1 VEFRK
6 SHLVQA
12 LQISDSGLGL
22 QSGRRVYG
30 YLSPAAKLGPEHI
43 AVMTEA
49 FEDVYRE
56 LGLAEREDPL
66 RDIVARAIIAC
77 AQNGE
82 REAVRFAAV
91 CSRGN

>member
-1 VEFRK
+1 
-6 SHLVQA
+6 
-12 LQISDSGLGL
+12 
-22 QSGRRVYG
+22 
-30 YLSPAAKLGPEHI
+30 
-43 AVMTEA
+43 MTEA
-49 FEDVYRE
+49 FEDVYGE

-82 REAVRFAAV
+82 RGSRPVAAV